1 MRLLFIRHGDPD
13 YEHDCLTDKG
23 IREAQ
28 LLAQRMKKETMD
40 HIYVSPMGRAQQTA
54 SFTLHATGKPA
65 ATMEWLQEFTPRIH
79 RPDLPDQLSIP
90 WDWRATDWMEK
101 ESFYDQNAWKADP
114 ILLEGNAP
122 EVYDQVIHSFDALL
136 ESHGYA
142 YNGKWYE
149 VRCESHD
156 TLVFFCHFGIQCVI
170 LSHLLH
176 LLVMALLHG
185 CIAAPTAVTELYSQE
200 PLQGIATF
208 RMTRYGDIS
217 HLEAGNEKPSD
228 SGRFVECFS
237 DDGRHQEAR

>member
-122 EVYDQVIHSFDALL
+122 EVY
-136 ESHGYA
+136 A

-176 LLVMALLHG
+176 LPVMALLHG